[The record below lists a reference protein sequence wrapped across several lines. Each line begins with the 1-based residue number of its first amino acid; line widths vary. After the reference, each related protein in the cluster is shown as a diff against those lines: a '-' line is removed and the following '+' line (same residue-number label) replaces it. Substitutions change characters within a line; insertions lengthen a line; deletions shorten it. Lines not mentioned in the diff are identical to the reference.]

1 MRSVIARKHQIS
13 KAALRRLNSVM
24 IDGQRD
30 GHNIMVV
37 RANDLQMLL
46 GSYERELF
54 ADAAA
59 WPAQAE
65 LPMIDQRRQR
75 TVLPERLRKFGKVNA
90 ERVYLAAWKIENRRR
105 SYVNGGFAALELL
118 LAPKGKRAVQ
128 TSRRDELV
136 AATVIAWLGT
146 NVGGSF
152 VRRCEAR
159 IRELEIE
166 DSARR
171 EARFKAEAE
180 QRRRDAEREA
190 RAKKGPKTRPIDLS

>member
-1 MRSVIARKHQIS
+1 MRSTIARKRQIS
-13 KAALRRLNSVM
+13 KAAWARLHRQNE
-24 IDGQRD
+24 GTRD
-30 GHNIMVV
+30 GHAVVVV
-37 RANDLQMLL
+37 RQNDLQMLL

-54 ADAAA
+54 KDAAA
-59 WPAQAE
+59 WPKQAE
-65 LPMIDQRRQR
+65 LPMVDQRRLR
-75 TVLPERLRKFGKVNA
+75 TILPERLRRFDRVNP

-105 SYVNGGFAALELL
+105 SYINRGCSLLELL
-118 LAPKGKRAVQ
+118 LAPKGQRAAQ

-146 NVGGSF
+146 NVGGSL

-171 EARFKAEAE
+171 EARFRAEAA
-180 QRRRDAEREA
+180 QRLRDAEREA